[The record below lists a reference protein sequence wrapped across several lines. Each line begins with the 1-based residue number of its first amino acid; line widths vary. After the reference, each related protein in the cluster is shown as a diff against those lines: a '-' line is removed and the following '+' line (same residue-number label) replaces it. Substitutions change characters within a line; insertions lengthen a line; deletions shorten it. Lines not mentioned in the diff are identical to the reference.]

1 MRPSELFRFCPRC
14 GVPGPAIIGPRFP
27 CAVRHVGWSSSS
39 TRPWPRRHSIFDS
52 QGRVLFVRRAKEPN
66 AGKLGVPGGFID
78 FGESAEEG
86 LHREVREEVGIAID
100 RLAFLASFPN
110 EYHYREVTYP
120 VVDLYF
126 TASAVNPRLR
136 DRSMALLGSCGITP
150 RPCRM
155 RRSRF
160 HRFGERCRR
169 FKLSRP
175 VIRSITSS
183 RSGKSPFQSGATGRR
198 HPRRAR

>member
-14 GVPGPAIIGPRFP
+14 GVARSSDNRTEIPLR
-27 CAVRHVGWSSSS
+27 CAACGLVYFFNPTVAAAAF
-39 TRPWPRRHSIFDS
+39 IFDS
-52 QGRVLFVRRAKEPN
+52 QGRALFVRRAKEPN

-120 VVDLYF
+120 VIDLYF
-126 TASAVNPRLR
+126 TASAVNPETARPL
-136 DRSMALLGSCGITP
+136 DGVAGIVWHHP
-150 RPCRM
+150 SAVPDEEIA
-155 RRSRF
+155 F
-160 HRFGERCRR
+160 
-169 FKLSRP
+169 
-175 VIRSITSS
+175 SS
-183 RSGKSPFQSGATGRR
+183 L
-198 HPRRAR
+198 RRAMQAVQANPGQ